1 MAARNSAPEKRPG
14 LISQIKTLVKFT
26 KDVYPWLPW
35 VLIGIII
42 AGIALGVGL
51 GFLIP
56 PVALWSI
63 ILWGVTGVMIGF
75 LAAMITMS
83 RLATKAMYI
92 KIDGMPGATGY
103 VITSGLG
110 RGWHADETPVGVNPK
125 TQDAVYRAIGRAGIL
140 IVGEGAEGRL
150 TRLINE
156 EKMRAKRVAP
166 QVPVHVMYVG
176 NGEGQVSIKTLAK
189 TVKALPKSISKAT
202 QAAVIKRMDSMTQ
215 GMASLPIPK
224 GIDPTKV
231 RAPRPR

>member
-14 LISQIKTLVKFT
+14 LISQIKTLLKFT
-26 KDVYPWLPW
+26 KEVYPWLPW
-35 VLIGIII
+35 LLIGILV
-42 AGIALGVGL
+42 AGLGIGVLL

-56 PVALWSI
+56 PAQIWSI
-63 ILWGVTGVMIGF
+63 ILWSITGIMLGF
-75 LAAMITMS
+75 LGAMITMS
-83 RLATKAMYI
+83 RLATKAMMK

-103 VITSGLG
+103 VITSQLG

-140 IVGEGAEGRL
+140 VVGEGAEGRL
-150 TRLINE
+150 TRLVNE

-166 QVPVHVMYVG
+166 NVPVHVMYVG
-176 NGEGQVSIKTLAK
+176 HGEGQIEIKNLGK
-189 TVKALPKSISKAT
+189 TVKALPKVIDKAT

-215 GMASLPIPK
+215 GLGSLPIPK